1 MIHVKNV
8 RIVDGTGS
16 PSFLGELLWEG
27 DALLEV
33 SSAPLG
39 DLDAQEIDGE
49 GRVACPGFIDAHRH
63 CDLAALYDPDF
74 GKVELAQGI
83 TTAVMGNCGLAPA
96 PCTPA
101 LREELYD
108 FLAPCLGDAPPD
120 SFFPKV
126 SDFME
131 ALKKGK
137 FPLNLGVLGA
147 TGAMTTASKGF
158 GDVPFDRASRT
169 QAEAY
174 VRDAM
179 EAGALGLSCGIMYT
193 PECYSTLEDFA
204 FLARVAGEYG
214 GYLTSHIR
222 GEGNSLAASVQEVV
236 EIGRRAGV
244 GVNVSHFKV
253 TGLQNFGAGLER
265 AIAVLEQARAQG
277 QDVTADAYPYPAG
290 STTILSLVPPT
301 VLEAAG
307 GDTLGFLTTERGC
320 RLLEQEVQKDFPHW
334 DNMVY
339 SIGWDRIRISSV
351 IEERDRPLSGL
362 SFAQAARQEGLSE
375 AELFCRL
382 LADNG
387 SRVGVILMSMD
398 PADVDRV
405 LTLPYVSVIS
415 DSLYGGGD
423 MPHPRLYGSFPKFLR
438 EYVREKGLL
447 SLEEAVVK
455 MTALPARR
463 LGLGD
468 RGVLAPGKKADVL
481 LFDPASF
488 TDRATF
494 SEPKQLSAGLWKVFV
509 NGREPEQLPGQVV
522 SRS

>member
-1 MIHVKNV
+1 M
-8 RIVDGTGS
+8 
-16 PSFLGELLWEG
+16 
-27 DALLEV
+27 
-33 SSAPLG
+33 
-39 DLDAQEIDGE
+39 
-49 GRVACPGFIDAHRH
+49 
-63 CDLAALYDPDF
+63 
-74 GKVELAQGI
+74 
-83 TTAVMGNCGLAPA
+83 
-96 PCTPA
+96 
-101 LREELYD
+101 
-108 FLAPCLGDAPPD
+108 
-120 SFFPKV
+120 
-126 SDFME
+126 
-131 ALKKGK
+131 
-137 FPLNLGVLGA
+137 
-147 TGAMTTASKGF
+147 
-158 GDVPFDRASRT
+158 
-169 QAEAY
+169 
-174 VRDAM
+174 
-179 EAGALGLSCGIMYT
+179 
-193 PECYSTLEDFA
+193 
-204 FLARVAGEYG
+204 
-214 GYLTSHIR
+214 TSHIR

-398 PADVDRV
+398 PADVDRAHPALCV
-405 LTLPYVSVIS
+405 RNFGL
-415 DSLYGGGD
+415 SLWRRRHAPSPAVRFFPQIPAGICPRKRTALFGGGGGEND
-423 MPHPRLYGSFPKFLR
+423 RTACPALRAGGPGGAGSW
-438 EYVREKGLL
+438 EKSGCA
-447 SLEEAVVK
+447 AV
-455 MTALPARR
+455 
-463 LGLGD
+463 
-468 RGVLAPGKKADVL
+468 
-481 LFDPASF
+481 
-488 TDRATF
+488 
-494 SEPKQLSAGLWKVFV
+494 
-509 NGREPEQLPGQVV
+509 
-522 SRS
+522 

>member
-27 DALLEV
+27 DTLLEV

-96 PCTPA
+96 PCAPA

-320 RLLEQEVQKDFPHW
+320 RLL
-334 DNMVY
+334 
-339 SIGWDRIRISSV
+339 
-351 IEERDRPLSGL
+351 
-362 SFAQAARQEGLSE
+362 
-375 AELFCRL
+375 
-382 LADNG
+382 
-387 SRVGVILMSMD
+387 
-398 PADVDRV
+398 
-405 LTLPYVSVIS
+405 
-415 DSLYGGGD
+415 
-423 MPHPRLYGSFPKFLR
+423 
-438 EYVREKGLL
+438 
-447 SLEEAVVK
+447 
-455 MTALPARR
+455 
-463 LGLGD
+463 
-468 RGVLAPGKKADVL
+468 
-481 LFDPASF
+481 
-488 TDRATF
+488 
-494 SEPKQLSAGLWKVFV
+494 
-509 NGREPEQLPGQVV
+509 
-522 SRS
+522 